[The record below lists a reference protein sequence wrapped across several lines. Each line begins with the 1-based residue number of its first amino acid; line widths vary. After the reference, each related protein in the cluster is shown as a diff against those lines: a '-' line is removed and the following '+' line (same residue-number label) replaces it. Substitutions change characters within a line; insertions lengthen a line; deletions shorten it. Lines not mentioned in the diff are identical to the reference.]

1 MWRYPQKD
9 SLPLPREL
17 LGLEPTT
24 NQIVLLAYREGRWQV
39 RTPDALKRERMHNA
53 IWTDTDDDGRHDDA
67 LVLIPSRR
75 YAWLELDEQGY
86 WHLRYLD
93 NNLPAGHTRSAHLL
107 SALSSISVAM
117 PGSYSVHGAVFIE
130 QTSVPDVDGDG
141 RPEQI
146 VNNGRRYLRTSR
158 TGQLI
163 PGASSDAVE
172 WFYAA
177 EFDGQ
182 PGTDLLHASKSLY
195 SNTLQISLYRN
206 EGGSLRLA
214 AQKRVTVS
222 NSVLIWLK
230 DLDGDGRTEVIV
242 LNSAAFRQAKQ
253 LWYLFRYESGGWREQ
268 KVEKPLPESLEE
280 YLLYEAID
288 FGSGVGFIGMAP
300 HRPIERLF
308 GWGPRQYLILVGF
321 PSPPN
326 GGDPARW
333 DMLTLGARRIV
344 WAGDYDGDGI
354 SEIVADTDYDE
365 EGIWLLQYRADRW
378 HGVQLARRGALV
390 LVQPVQLE
398 GQPHLLLVYKDGSVE
413 AVTIKGK

>member
-17 LGLEPTT
+17 LGLEPVT
-24 NQIVLLAYREGRWQV
+24 NQTVLLAYREGRWQM
-39 RTPDALKRERMHNA
+39 RTPDALKKERMHSA
-53 IWTDTDDDGRHDDA
+53 VWSDTDGDGRHDDA
-67 LVLIPSRR
+67 LVLTESGR
-75 YAWLELDEQGY
+75 YAWLELDEHGY

-93 NNLPAGHTRSAHLL
+93 KTPPAGHKSSAYQL
-107 SALSSISVAM
+107 SALADMSAAV
-117 PGSYSVHGAVFIE
+117 PGSYPTLGAVSIA

-146 VNNGRRYLRTSR
+146 VNNGKRYLRTSR

-163 PGASSDAVE
+163 PSASSDAVE
-172 WFYAA
+172 WFYTA

-182 PGTDLLHASKSLY
+182 PGNELLHASKPLS
-195 SNTLQISLYRN
+195 SNTLQLSLYRY

-214 AQKRVTVS
+214 AQKRMPVS
-222 NSVLIWLK
+222 YIAPFWLK
-230 DLDGDGRTEVIV
+230 DLDGDGRTEVMV
-242 LNSAAFRQAKQ
+242 LNSTTFRQAKQ
-253 LWYLFRYESGGWREQ
+253 LWHLFRYESGGWREQ

-280 YLLYEAID
+280 YLLYEVID
-288 FGSGVGFIGMAP
+288 FGSGVGFLGMAP

-308 GWGPRQYLILVGF
+308 GWRPRQYLILFGF

-365 EGIWLLQYRADRW
+365 EGVWLLQYRADRW
-378 HGVQLARRGALV
+378 HGVQLARRGVLV

-398 GQPHLLLVYKDGSVE
+398 GQPCLLLVYKDGSVE
-413 AVTIKGK
+413 AITIKGK